1 MVTLADLLVLLAA
14 LLAMVSGYFIS
25 INPHAKECFFE
36 WVASGTKMGLISEV
50 VEGGF
55 LDINVEII
63 GPDNKGIYR
72 GDGESSGK
80 YTFAAHMDSEVCFSN
95 RMSTMTPKIVMFTID
110 TGEAPKGQDM
120 EKAAHQNNLEEM
132 ISELAV
138 AMTAGKHKQEY
149 MEIGRGYMEPSTT
162 TTNSRVV
169 LWSFFEALVLVAM
182 TLGQIYYLK
191 SFFEVQRLI

>member
-1 MVTLADLLVLLAA
+1 MVTLTDLLVLLAT

-25 INPHAKECFFE
+25 INPHAEECCFE
-36 WVASGTKMGLISEV
+36 RVTSGTKMGLISEV
-50 VEGGF
+50 AEGSF

-63 GPDNKGIYR
+63 GPDNKGIYI
-72 GDGESSGK
+72 GDGESSAK
-80 YTFAAHMDSEVCFSN
+80 YTFAAHMDSKVCFSN
-95 RMSTMTPKIVMFTID
+95 RMSTMTSKIVMFTID

-120 EKAAHQNNLEEM
+120 EKEAHQNNLEEM

-138 AMTAGKHKQEY
+138 AMTAGKIHGA
-149 MEIGRGYMEPSTT
+149 INNN
-162 TTNSRVV
+162 TNSRVV